1 MKKVLIIAHD
11 FYRKEIISSI
21 RVQGLANYLPEFG
34 WEPVI
39 LTSESYRN
47 QYLNNFKLIEIP
59 YVNYK
64 LDEYNKYY
72 KKFGIYYRLFNRFW
86 NELFAEP
93 YDYYIDW
100 LNPVLDQLQFVFQN
114 EHFDAIISTSPPE
127 TAHIIANNFKKI
139 FDIPWIADLRDL
151 WTGNHYYGYLWFRKI
166 RERKLER
173 ETFAYANAM
182 ITVSEPLVK
191 KLQELHPKKNIY
203 CIPNGFDPI
212 LKCSNNTPTEKFS
225 ITYTGKIMS
234 GILKKYR
241 NPEPLFKA
249 IKELIDHNLLD
260 PNQISID
267 FFGSSPSWLKKEI
280 IKFQLEEIVKIHG
293 VISREDSIIKQRK
306 SQILLLLTWNNPHEE
321 GVLTGKIFDYF
332 AAQRPIL
339 SIGHSGG
346 IISKILKTTQAGMHM
361 SKHEDIKNQI
371 LHYYQEFLQQGFI
384 SYCGIQ
390 SEIDKYSHREMA
402 GKFAQILNIVS
413 EEKMIFK
420 S

>member
-39 LTSESYRN
+39 LTSESNHN
-47 QYLNNFKLIEIP
+47 QNLNNFKVIEIP

-64 LDEYNKYY
+64 LDEYNKYC
-72 KKFGIYYRLFNRFW
+72 KKFGLYYRLFNRLL
-86 NELFAEP
+86 NELCAEP
-93 YDYYIDW
+93 YDYHIDW
-100 LNPVLDQLQFVFQN
+100 LNPVLDQFQY
-114 EHFDAIISTSPPE
+114 EDFDAIISTSPPE
-127 TAHIIANNFKKI
+127 TAHLIAYNIKKK

-151 WTGNHYYGYLWFRKI
+151 WTGNHYYGYLWFRKL

-173 ETFAYANAM
+173 ETLGYADAM

-191 KLQELHPKKNIY
+191 KLQEVHPQSNLY
-203 CIPNGFDPI
+203 CIHNGFDPM
-212 LKCSNNTPTEKFS
+212 LKQSNNMPTGKFS
-225 ITYTGKIMS
+225 ITYTGKVMS
-234 GILKKYR
+234 GVLKKYQ

-249 IKELIDHNLLD
+249 IKELIDHNLLN

-267 FFGSSPSWLKKEI
+267 FYGSSPSWLKMEI
-280 IKFQLEEIVKIHG
+280 EKYQLGEIVKIHG
-293 VISREDSIIKQRK
+293 VISREDSIIKQRN
-306 SQILLLLTWNNPHEE
+306 SQILLLLNWNNPREE

-339 SIGHSGG
+339 SIGQSGG
-346 IISKILKTTQAGMHM
+346 LISKILKTTQAGMYV
-361 SKHEDIKNQI
+361 SKHEDIKSQI
-371 LHYYQEFLQQGFI
+371 LCYYQEFLQQGFI

-402 GKFAQILNIVS
+402 CKFAHLLNIVS
-413 EEKMIFK
+413 EGKKFK
-420 S
+420 K